1 MFMVLRRPRA
11 ARLVELKLS
20 LAVCLA
26 CLVDN
31 VLIPLAAII
40 EHYCDLYTVLHQ
52 ILDLWFPHDQ
62 TLH

>member
-31 VLIPLAAII
+31 VLIPFAAMII
-40 EHYCDLYTVLHQ
+40 QWGKNKELH
-52 ILDLWFPHDQ
+52 
-62 TLH
+62 